1 MSTLENK
8 SFCALAWMH
17 ISTNTDGS
25 IRPCCVSTDFIKK
38 ENGENYNLG
47 RDSLSDIYHSP
58 DYIQLRQT
66 MIDGKPIQ
74 GCTRCYKQEEA
85 GSKSY
90 RQLYNEQYSNV
101 AINAVVDPVIKYFD
115 LRFGNLCNLNCRSC
129 SPKSSS
135 QLSKEVSLMD
145 SAILKFHQPYTE
157 DINSWYQTRV
167 YRENLEEQIYNA
179 ETFYLTGGEP
189 TIVEQNFQ
197 LMQLLIDKGLSK
209 NITLKLN
216 SNMTNDKPNF
226 FELIKQF
233 KKVIFL
239 ASIDGF
245 GPMQEY
251 LRFPSK
257 WSQIDK
263 NINRLLEKDLS
274 NIVIAPTP
282 TIQVTNIGYIVDLF
296 EYFEQFNRQAN
307 RNLIQIAPI
316 ILEHPRH
323 SSIVNL
329 PLDYKQRCWSKIN
342 EWLVTSLYQPLSFR
356 DTMNSVEF
364 LCNKEVEYD
373 LSEFFEVNDLFDQ
386 HRNTYLRDLN
396 PELDSF
402 RAK

>member
-1 MSTLENK
+1 M
-8 SFCALAWMH
+8 
-17 ISTNTDGS
+17 TDES
-25 IRPCCVSTDFIKK
+25 
-38 ENGENYNLG
+38 
-47 RDSLSDIYHSP
+47 
-58 DYIQLRQT
+58 
-66 MIDGKPIQ
+66 
-74 GCTRCYKQEEA
+74 
-85 GSKSY
+85 
-90 RQLYNEQYSNV
+90 
-101 AINAVVDPVIKYFD
+101 
-115 LRFGNLCNLNCRSC
+115 
-129 SPKSSS
+129 
-135 QLSKEVSLMD
+135 
-145 SAILKFHQPYTE
+145 
-157 DINSWYQTRV
+157 
-167 YRENLEEQIYNA
+167 
-179 ETFYLTGGEP
+179 
-189 TIVEQNFQ
+189 
-197 LMQLLIDKGLSK
+197 
-209 NITLKLN
+209 
-216 SNMTNDKPNF
+216 
-226 FELIKQF
+226 
-233 KKVIFL
+233 
-239 ASIDGF
+239 
-245 GPMQEY
+245 
-251 LRFPSK
+251 
-257 WSQIDK
+257 DK